1 MGYYLCSKLA
11 VEPSIPTDTTPIDD
25 QQEEANEQE
34 TQDNNSVPA
43 EPEKQPEDDE
53 IVPTP

>member
-1 MGYYLCSKLA
+1 MGFYLCSKSP

-25 QQEEANEQE
+25 QKEETSEQE

-43 EPEKQPEDDE
+43 EPEDLPEVE
-53 IVPTP
+53 